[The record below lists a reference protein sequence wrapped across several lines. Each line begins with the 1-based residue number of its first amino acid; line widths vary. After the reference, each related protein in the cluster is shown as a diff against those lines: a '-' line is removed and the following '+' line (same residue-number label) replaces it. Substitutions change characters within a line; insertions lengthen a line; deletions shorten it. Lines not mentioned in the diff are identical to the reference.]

1 MKHLPSFPFCESK
14 VASFFLFYMNN
25 NRIEKSR
32 MRRRVEKSSGRAKKK
47 QKNPCWW
54 HHFYYQNVGIW
65 DKKENSRVFQRRF
78 GPRKYRHYPIFIFRS
93 LEVPPPLF
101 AAKRKQKSTF
111 HFKNFQYWLSGN
123 CSQYMPSIQHW
134 YCLIYRASCCIL
146 HFTYILYS
154 KYLGLFRP
162 IIDN

>member
-1 MKHLPSFPFCESK
+1 MCLYQVVCPLQQVCNKFWWSIYLPSLFVK
-14 VASFFLFYMNN
+14 AKLLVFFLFSMNN
-25 NRIEKSR
+25 NRIEKKSN
-32 MRRRVEKSSGRAKKK
+32 EKKSGKSWGKAKKK

-93 LEVPPPLF
+93 LEVPPLF

-134 YCLIYRASCCIL
+134 YCLIYRA
-146 HFTYILYS
+146 
-154 KYLGLFRP
+154 
-162 IIDN
+162 